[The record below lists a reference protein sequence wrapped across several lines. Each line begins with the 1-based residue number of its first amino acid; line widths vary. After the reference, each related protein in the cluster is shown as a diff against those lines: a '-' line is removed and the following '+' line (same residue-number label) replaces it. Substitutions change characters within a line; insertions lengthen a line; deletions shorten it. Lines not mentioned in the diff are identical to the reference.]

1 MPYFNP
7 NKVDFNYNTNTID
20 AVGATGR
27 ALWDIYQDSVR
38 NNFTKQRLAEE
49 NRSNLATECC
59 DGECSDRKFKHKC

>member
-27 ALWDIYQDSVR
+27 ALWDIYQDSVK
-38 NNFTKQRLAEE
+38 NNFIKQKLAEE
-49 NRSNLATECC
+49 NRSNLANEQNNIN
-59 DGECSDRKFKHKC
+59 KLKIIKN